1 MPWFHSLYSAKLS
14 KLCDNKGMGI
24 GHYIKEI
31 GRGKDG
37 ARSLTREQAADLLG
51 QVLDQQV
58 SDLEIGAFCLAMRIK
73 GETPEEMLGFLD
85 AIHAQMQVFTNN
97 DLQPVVVLPSYNGS
111 RRLPLLT
118 PLLAKI
124 LAHSGHAVL
133 IHGANTE
140 DTRVSTQEVLSAL
153 GIAAS
158 TRTQAI
164 AKGEVVFAPTRLLCE
179 GIWSL
184 LQVRRQTGLRNS
196 AHSLVKLMNP
206 VLGPSIQVA
215 SYTHPEYALSMQAT
229 LEGMKANALLLRG
242 TEGEPVADP
251 RKLPNMRCF
260 IEGQAFEQLDIAPQV
275 AHDTIDMPMGMN
287 AVQTAE
293 FIDAMIQGHTPIPPS
308 IQVQAELISR
318 LSLACMDQSL
328 RNGTP

>member
-1 MPWFHSLYSAKLS
+1 MNIAHF
-14 KLCDNKGMGI
+14 I
-24 GHYIKEI
+24 REI
-31 GRGKDG
+31 GRGKEG
-37 ARSLTREQAADLLG
+37 ARDLSRQQACEVMTHVLLG
-51 QVLDQQV
+51 SVDPVAL
-58 SDLEIGAFCLAMRIK
+58 GAFCIAMRIK

-85 AIHAQMQVFTNN
+85 AVHAQLQVFTNKE
-97 DLQPVVVLPSYNGS
+97 LQPVVVLPSYNGS

-118 PLLAKI
+118 PWLAKI
-124 LAHSGHAVL
+124 LASKGHAVL
-133 IHGANTE
+133 IHGAYTE
-140 DTRVSTQEVLSAL
+140 DTRVPTQEVLSAL
-153 GIAAS
+153 GIAAA
-158 TRTQAI
+158 TGTHAI

-196 AHSLVKLMNP
+196 AHSLVKLMKP
-206 VLGPSIQVA
+206 VWGPSIQVA

-229 LEGMKANALLLRG
+229 LEGLKANALLLRG

-287 AVQTAE
+287 ALQTAE

>member
-1 MPWFHSLYSAKLS
+1 MSIAHF
-14 KLCDNKGMGI
+14 I
-24 GHYIKEI
+24 REI
-31 GRGKDG
+31 GRGKEG
-37 ARSLTREQAADLLG
+37 ARNLSREQACEVMTQVLLG
-51 QVLDQQV
+51 SVAPVAL
-58 SDLEIGAFCLAMRIK
+58 GAFCIAMRIK

-85 AIHAQMQVFTNN
+85 AVHAQLQVFTNN
-97 DLQPVVVLPSYNGS
+97 ELQPVVVLPSYNGS

-124 LAHSGHAVL
+124 LAHRGHAVL
-133 IHGANTE
+133 IHGAITE
-140 DTRVSTQEVLSAL
+140 DTRVSTQEVLSEL
-153 GIAAS
+153 GITAS

-206 VLGPSIQVA
+206 VSGPSIQVA

-229 LEGMKANALLLRG
+229 LEGLKANALLLRG

-251 RKLPNMRCF
+251 RRMPTMRCF
-260 IEGQAFEQLDIAPQV
+260 IHGQAFTQLDIASEV
-275 AHDTIDMPMGMN
+275 THDTIDMPMGMN
-287 AVQTAE
+287 AMQTAE
-293 FIDAMIQGHTPIPPS
+293 LIDAMIHGSKPIPPPV
-308 IQVQAELISR
+308 QAQAELISR
-318 LSLACMDQSL
+318 LSLACMDQSV
-328 RNGTP
+328 RNDAP